1 MIKKLVAAVI
11 IGATLH
17 TGAGVASA
25 APRQINC
32 ADLKP
37 TRVVAVNCSALGVSW
52 QDPPKVNKVNTREPR
67 LSYFPEVSRGITVR
81 PLLTRLAED
90 VHNLI
95 EWAAKKVGLPSSLL
109 RAVARAESG
118 GNHRAVSPS
127 GAVGIMQLMPST
139 ARALG
144 VNPYDPRENVLGG
157 AMYLKRQLDRYQGNL
172 PLALA
177 AYNAGPGNVDK
188 YGGIPPFRETRD
200 YVATVMSLLGR

>member
-1 MIKKLVAAVI
+1 MIKKLVAAVV

-17 TGAGVASA
+17 TGAGVAAA
-25 APRQINC
+25 APSQINC

-37 TRVVAVNCSALGVSW
+37 ARVVAVDCSALGVS
-52 QDPPKVNKVNTREPR
+52 QVDPPKVNTRETR
-67 LSYFPEVSRGITVR
+67 LSYFPELSRGITIR
-81 PLLTRLAED
+81 PIITRLAED

-95 EWAAKKVGLPSSLL
+95 EWAAQKVGLSSSLL

-177 AYNAGPGNVDK
+177 AYNAGPGAVDR
-188 YGGIPPFRETRD
+188 YGGVPPYRETRN
-200 YVATVMSLLGR
+200 YVATVMGLLGR